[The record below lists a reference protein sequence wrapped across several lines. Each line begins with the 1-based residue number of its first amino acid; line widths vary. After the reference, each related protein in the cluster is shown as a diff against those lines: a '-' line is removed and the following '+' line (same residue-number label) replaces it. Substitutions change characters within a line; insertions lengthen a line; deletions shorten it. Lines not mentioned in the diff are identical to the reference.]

1 MRNVALEV
9 QATWSLSPLYSF
21 FGCPAMSL
29 YPSLALVAVFLYL
42 NRFLQGKTGRRTEKI
57 GRGGGAVAFALL
69 PTGPTADVSW
79 WGDVPEF

>member
-1 MRNVALEV
+1 MVPE
-9 QATWSLSPLYSF
+9 PPIYIYSF
-21 FGCPAMSL
+21 FGCRAMSL

-57 GRGGGAVAFALL
+57 GRGGGAVAFRLL

>member
-1 MRNVALEV
+1 
-9 QATWSLSPLYSF
+9 
-21 FGCPAMSL
+21 MSL

-42 NRFLQGKTGRRTEKI
+42 NCFLQGKTGRRTEKI